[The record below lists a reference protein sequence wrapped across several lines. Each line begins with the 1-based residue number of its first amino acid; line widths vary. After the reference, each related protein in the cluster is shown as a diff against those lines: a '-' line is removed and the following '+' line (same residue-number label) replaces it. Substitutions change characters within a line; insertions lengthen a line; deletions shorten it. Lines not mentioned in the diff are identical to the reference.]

1 MSTVPKTNPASNPTD
16 LLGAALQCLG
26 RDIATIPVN
35 GKKAA
40 IKWKRYQT
48 VMPTER
54 ELRQWFSNPKVS
66 GLAVI
71 HSCNLV
77 CRDFDKVE
85 SYEQWAAHHPN
96 LANVLP
102 TVETPRP
109 GRHVYFRGKPGFVSL
124 ADGDGEYRGDCKHYT
139 LFPPSVHPSG
149 LPYRWLIPFDSD
161 LPEVDP
167 VRAGLLRDTQ
177 ATQSTHCM
185 CQQGNPPITSAITD
199 TLPAASGQRNRRLFD
214 LARRLKAVV
223 PGADAAELKPIVREW
238 FGLALP
244 VIRSKEWSETWAD
257 FVVAWQAVKH
267 PAGGKWA
274 EIVQAAQ
281 SVKVD
286 TGEWDGATAA
296 IIRLAA
302 ALQAHHGPGK
312 AWPLSC
318 DLAGKEAG
326 VSRQRAWSVLKMLRF
341 EGVIELVTPAG
352 SKGSKLAAEYRFLG
366 VTK

>member
-167 VRAGLLRDTQ
+167 VRAGLLRDVEILTDTQ
-177 ATQSTHCM
+177 ATQATQEGQATHSTHCM
-185 CQQGNPPITSAITD
+185 GQQVTIPNAIAA
-199 TLPAASGQRNRRLFD
+199 TLPTGAGQRNRKLFD
-214 LARRLKAVV
+214 LARQLKAVM
-223 PGADAAELKPIVREW
+223 PDAKSKELKPIVREW
-238 FGLALP
+238 FKLALP
-244 VIRSKEWSETWAD
+244 VNASN
-257 FVVAWQAVKH
+257 
-267 PAGGKWA
+267 
-274 EIVQAAQ
+274 
-281 SVKVD
+281 
-286 TGEWDGATAA
+286 
-296 IIRLAA
+296 
-302 ALQAHHGPGK
+302 
-312 AWPLSC
+312 
-318 DLAGKEAG
+318 
-326 VSRQRAWSVLKMLRF
+326 
-341 EGVIELVTPAG
+341 
-352 SKGSKLAAEYRFLG
+352 
-366 VTK
+366 